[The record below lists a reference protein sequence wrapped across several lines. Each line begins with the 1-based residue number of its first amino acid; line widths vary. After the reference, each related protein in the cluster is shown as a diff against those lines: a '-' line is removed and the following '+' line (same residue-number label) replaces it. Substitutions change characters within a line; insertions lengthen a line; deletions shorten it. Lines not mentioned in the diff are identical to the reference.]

1 MVVYFVNLE
10 YTKVTTICY
19 HNKFKDFPIA
29 LKGTYAIDKPT
40 ANLAEV
46 EVQKSESNIIEF
58 KKPIKDVDRNQKE
71 EKVYD
76 SLFTPELHKELLAQ
90 ARKDYEQ

>member
-1 MVVYFVNLE
+1 MNLE

-29 LKGTYAIDKPT
+29 LKGIYAIDKPT

-58 KKPIKDVDRNQKE
+58 KKPIKDVDKNQKE
-71 EKVYD
+71 EKEKGIYD